1 MLLQVQKEGSD
12 QSRMTTTFTET
23 SSKATKGLTEILGG
37 AGRCVYV
44 VLENGELYP
53 TLYSTY
59 EKAHAAVTT
68 KYADELHDERE
79 EAASWGGEMASQ
91 VDVVENT
98 DTGTTKLYIERG
110 IHVIIQRY
118 NKTE

>member
-1 MLLQVQKEGSD
+1 M
-12 QSRMTTTFTET
+12 ET
-23 SSKATKGLTEILGG
+23 NSEATKGLTEMLGG
-37 AGRCVYV
+37 AGQHVYV

-68 KYADELHDERE
+68 KYEEELSYERE
-79 EAASWGGEMASQ
+79 EAASWGGDMASQ

-98 DTGTTKLYIERG
+98 DTGATTLYIEKG
-110 IHVIIQRY
+110 IHIIIQRY

>member
-1 MLLQVQKEGSD
+1 MSTPKMEMNS
-12 QSRMTTTFTET
+12 E
-23 SSKATKGLTEILGG
+23 ATKGLTEMNSG
-37 AGRCVYV
+37 AGKHVYV
-44 VLENGELYP
+44 VIENGELYP

-68 KYADELHDERE
+68 KYADELREERE
-79 EAASWGGEMASQ
+79 EVASWGGKMASK

-98 DTGTTKLYIERG
+98 NTGTTKLYIERG
-110 IHVIIQRY
+110 IQIITQRF

>member
-1 MLLQVQKEGSD
+1 MS
-12 QSRMTTTFTET
+12 TTTMEMN
-23 SSKATKGLTEILGG
+23 SEATKGLTEMKSG
-37 AGRCVYV
+37 AGKHVYV
-44 VLENGELYP
+44 VVENGELYP
-53 TLYSTY
+53 TLYATY

-68 KYADELHDERE
+68 KYADELSYERE

-110 IHVIIQRY
+110 VRIIIQRF

>member
-1 MLLQVQKEGSD
+1 MS
-12 QSRMTTTFTET
+12 TTKMEMN
-23 SSKATKGLTEILGG
+23 SEATKGLTEMNSG
-37 AGRCVYV
+37 AGKHVYV

-53 TLYSTY
+53 TLYATY

-68 KYADELHDERE
+68 KYADELREERE
-79 EAASWGGEMASQ
+79 AAATWDGKMASQ

-98 DTGTTKLYIERG
+98 NTGTTKFHIEKG
-110 IHVIIQRY
+110 IHIIIQRY